1 MRLWHCQSNKKTR
14 WKFFRVSPPPPSPL
28 RSISVSLCAGSRSS
42 LDSLPVFL
50 SLSVQ
55 STTVSSSRHTPIT
68 FSLPTS
74 FLFLVQVD
82 TNYIFRVLLVS
93 FLGSSIS
100 WIYCEYS
107 WVPGDGFGSKLFSVL
122 WPLCI
127 CRFTC

>member
-1 MRLWHCQSNKKTR
+1 MSSNKNICVYGT
-14 WKFFRVSPPPPSPL
+14 VSQIRKHVENFSGFLLLPPPPL

-122 WPLCI
+122 
-127 CRFTC
+127 